1 MSTKRQDEAL
11 PELAAAIRDIDVPG
25 DLAISNVIVEPYR
38 DSADEAALRA
48 IVVMD
53 GTDADGWSAELTH
66 TLRTQANRLA
76 AEHGLDDYVYVSV
89 FSEQE
94 YAERENE
101 TLETDDSTEEIDRLL
116 SEESQGDQ

>member
-25 DLAISNVIVEPYR
+25 ELAISNVIVEPYR

-48 IVVMD
+48 IVVMN
-53 GTDADGWSAELTH
+53 GADADGWSAELTH
-66 TLRTQANRLA
+66 TLGTQANRLA
-76 AEHGLDDYVYVSV
+76 AERGLDDYVYVSV

-94 YAERENE
+94 YSERGNDS
-101 TLETDDSTEEIDRLL
+101 LEVDNDTDEVDRLL
-116 SEESQGDQ
+116 AEEPQGDQ